1 MESVE
6 GYRSE
11 TFPGGARL
19 RHWQRKANGGLMRN
33 PAIPLMGVLLV
44 PLMLVSAA
52 SRLSATG
59 EPTPTPEKKKTEKKA
74 AVVVDGKKQILVD
87 GDRVVVL
94 GDGPNMDDDPV
105 IVGDLPDF
113 DGDDLPRVVR
123 FHGHRAGGYLGVRSI
138 EMTPELREHFGAPKD
153 AGVLVGTVEPE
164 GPAAKAGIQV
174 GDILTAVDGE
184 DVGSTRELS
193 RSVRRH
199 EAGDAVKV
207 DLLRD
212 RAKKTFTVT
221 IQEVEGRDKE
231 IRIGEF
237 GHGPHD
243 FAWKDWE
250 RSWRDWDRGD
260 FATPPP
266 VPPVP
271 AVPNGS
277 RWNGLED
284 RMKSLEQRLKE
295 LEGRLP
301 TPPR

>member
-1 MESVE
+1 
-6 GYRSE
+6 
-11 TFPGGARL
+11 
-19 RHWQRKANGGLMRN
+19 MRN
-33 PAIPLMGVLLV
+33 PAVPFALLV

-52 SRLSATG
+52 SRLSAGGETG
-59 EPTPTPEKKKTEKKA
+59 QATEKKK
-74 AVVVDGKKQILVD
+74 VVIASPENQIVVD

-94 GDGPNMDDDPV
+94 DDDEP
-105 IVGDLPDF
+105 IVADLPDF
-113 DGDDLPRVVR
+113 RDDDLPRVVR
-123 FHGHRAGGYLGVRSI
+123 YLGHRSGGYLGVRSI
-138 EMTPELREHFGAPKD
+138 EMTPELRQHFGAPRD

-164 GPAAKAGIQV
+164 SPAARAGIQV

-184 DVGSTRELS
+184 GLGSTHALS

-199 EAGDAVKV
+199 KDGDTVKI

-212 RAKKTFTVT
+212 RSKKTLAVT
-221 IQEVEGRDKE
+221 IKEAEGRRDDKE

-237 GHGPHD
+237 GHEPHG

-250 RSWRDWDRGD
+250 RAWRDWDRGD

-266 VPPVP
+266 APPVP
-271 AVPNGS
+271 PAAPNGP

-284 RMKSLEQRLKE
+284 RMKSLEQRLEE

-301 TPPR
+301 TPPPR

>member
-1 MESVE
+1 
-6 GYRSE
+6 
-11 TFPGGARL
+11 
-19 RHWQRKANGGLMRN
+19 MRN
-33 PAIPLMGVLLV
+33 PAIPLIGVLLV

-52 SRLSATG
+52 SRLSASG
-59 EPTPTPEKKKTEKKA
+59 EPSPTPEKKPKTEKNA
-74 AVVVDGKKQILVD
+74 AVDDGEKKVIVASPDKHILVD

-94 GDGPNMDDDPV
+94 DDDGNVDVDPV

-138 EMTPELREHFGAPKD
+138 EMTPELRQHFGAPKD

-164 GPAAKAGIQV
+164 SPAAKAGIQV

-184 DVGSTRELS
+184 EVGSTRELS

-199 EAGDAVKV
+199 KAGDAVKV
-207 DLLRD
+207 DLLRE
-212 RAKKTFTVT
+212 RAKKTLTVT
-221 IQEVEGRDKE
+221 IQEVEGREKE

-237 GHGPHD
+237 GRGPHG

-250 RSWRDWDRGD
+250 RSWRDWDHGD
-260 FATPPP
+260 FAIAPDAPP

-301 TPPR
+301 TPPPR

>member
-1 MESVE
+1 
-6 GYRSE
+6 
-11 TFPGGARL
+11 
-19 RHWQRKANGGLMRN
+19 MRN
-33 PAIPLMGVLLV
+33 SAIPLALLA

-52 SRLSATG
+52 SRLSASG
-59 EPTPTPEKKKTEKKA
+59 EPSPTPEKKTEKK
-74 AVVVDGKKQILVD
+74 VVVASPEKQILVD

-94 GDGPNMDDDPV
+94 DDDMNVDVDPV

-138 EMTPELREHFGAPKD
+138 EMTPELRQHFGAPKD

-164 GPAAKAGIQV
+164 SPAARAGIQV

-184 DVGSTRELS
+184 EVGSTRELS

-199 EAGDAVKV
+199 KAGDAVKV
-207 DLLRD
+207 DLLRE
-212 RAKKTFTVT
+212 RAKKTLTVT
-221 IQEVEGRDKE
+221 IQEVESKDKE

-237 GHGPHD
+237 GRGPHG
-243 FAWKDWE
+243 FAWKDWD

-260 FATPPP
+260 FAIAPDAPPVPP

-284 RMKSLEQRLKE
+284 RMNSLEQRLKE

-301 TPPR
+301 TPPPR

>member
-1 MESVE
+1 
-6 GYRSE
+6 
-11 TFPGGARL
+11 
-19 RHWQRKANGGLMRN
+19 MRN
-33 PAIPLMGVLLV
+33 PAIPLIGVLLA

-52 SRLSATG
+52 SRLSASG
-59 EPTPTPEKKKTEKKA
+59 EPSPTPEKKTEKKA
-74 AVVVDGKKQILVD
+74 VVASPEKQILVD

-94 GDGPNMDDDPV
+94 DDDLNVDVDPV
-105 IVGDLPDF
+105 IVGDLPEF

-138 EMTPELREHFGAPKD
+138 EMTPELRQHFGAPKD

-164 GPAAKAGIQV
+164 SPAARAGIQV

-184 DVGSTRELS
+184 EVGSTRELS

-199 EAGDAVKV
+199 KAGDAVKV
-207 DLLRD
+207 DLLRE
-212 RAKKTFTVT
+212 RAKKTLTVT
-221 IQEVEGRDKE
+221 IQEVESKDKE

-237 GHGPHD
+237 GRGPHG
-243 FAWKDWE
+243 FAWKDWD

-260 FATPPP
+260 FAIAPDAPPVPP

-284 RMKSLEQRLKE
+284 RMNSLEQRLKE

-301 TPPR
+301 TPPPR